1 MGTIGLSLDEGLTTT
16 DPGEA
21 FTKKLVLARA
31 GRVILLADS
40 SKVGQVAFAE
50 AGTLDNIDVL
60 ITDKKLDKTFTRH
73 LEKAG
78 IKITKT

>member
-1 MGTIGLSLDEGLTTT
+1 M
-16 DPGEA
+16 
-21 FTKKLVLARA
+21 
-31 GRVILLADS
+31 ILLADS